1 MKEEPEVLFEEL
13 LERAKAGEPKAQTEV
28 ILCGFVQSYLLLIP
42 KIALPAAKLL
52 SLPQLNC
59 VCLDAKLFKKR

>member
-28 ILCGFVQSYLLLIP
+28 ILCGFCPVLFALNS
-42 KIALPAAKLL
+42 KNSIACCRTIIS
-52 SLPQLNC
+52 SLVEL
-59 VCLDAKLFKKR
+59 CLFRC

>member
-28 ILCGFVQSYLLLIP
+28 ILY
-42 KIALPAAKLL
+42 ALCPVLFA
-52 SLPQLNC
+52 LNS
-59 VCLDAKLFKKR
+59 KNSTTSF

>member
-28 ILCGFVQSYLLLIP
+28 ILYTHCPLLF
-42 KIALPAAKLL
+42 ALNSKTSTACCRTI
-52 SLPQLNC
+52 N
-59 VCLDAKLFKKR
+59 LFFS

>member
-28 ILCGFVQSYLLLIP
+28 ILY
-42 KIALPAAKLL
+42 AL
-52 SLPQLNC
+52 SSNIYS
-59 VCLDAKLFKKR
+59 

>member
-28 ILCGFVQSYLLLIP
+28 ISYAFCPVLFALNS
-42 KIALPAAKLL
+42 KNSIA
-52 SLPQLNC
+52 S
-59 VCLDAKLFKKR
+59 F

>member
-28 ILCGFVQSYLLLIP
+28 SLYALYPVLFVVNSKNSTDCCETITSSFVELYLFR
-42 KIALPAAKLL
+42 
-52 SLPQLNC
+52 S
-59 VCLDAKLFKKR
+59 

>member
-28 ILCGFVQSYLLLIP
+28 ILHSLCPVLFAFNSKNSSACCRAI
-42 KIALPAAKLL
+42 IL
-52 SLPQLNC
+52 SL
-59 VCLDAKLFKKR
+59 

>member
-28 ILCGFVQSYLLLIP
+28 ILYGFC
-42 KIALPAAKLL
+42 LL
-52 SLPQLNC
+52 SFALNSKNGTAC
-59 VCLDAKLFKKR
+59 CRTIISSSIELCLLRC

>member
-28 ILCGFVQSYLLLIP
+28 ILCCFCPVLFSPNSKNSTACCRTI
-42 KIALPAAKLL
+42 L
-52 SLPQLNC
+52 SSSAEL
-59 VCLDAKLFKKR
+59 CLFRC

>member
-28 ILCGFVQSYLLLIP
+28 MLCVLCPVLFALNSKNSTACCRTVVSSLVELYL
-42 KIALPAAKLL
+42 
-52 SLPQLNC
+52 SWS
-59 VCLDAKLFKKR
+59 

>member
-28 ILCGFVQSYLLLIP
+28 IIYGFLSSLVCSSFQKQHCLLQNYYLF
-42 KIALPAAKLL
+42 L
-52 SLPQLNC
+52 SWT
-59 VCLDAKLFKKR
+59 VSV